1 LLAEQAM
8 TSSDSK
14 RVTMQSIPNEDR
26 PRERLFANGA
36 SALSNAELL
45 AIILR
50 TGSAQENVIHLAE
63 RILAQHDGL
72 HGLAQAT
79 PAELG
84 KIRGLGEAKIAQII
98 AILELSRR
106 LTAFRNSD
114 RTAIRTSSD
123 AAQLMSD
130 MANLPQEHVRVILL
144 DNSRRVIATPTVYMG
159 TVNASVLRVS
169 EVYREAIARNST
181 AIILI
186 HNHPSGDPTPSPE
199 DVELTRVLSSAGKLL
214 DIQLM
219 DHLIIAQQGWTSLKD
234 LGLGF

>member
-1 LLAEQAM
+1 
-8 TSSDSK
+8 
-14 RVTMQSIPNEDR
+14 
-26 PRERLFANGA
+26 
-36 SALSNAELL
+36 
-45 AIILR
+45 
-50 TGSAQENVIHLAE
+50 
-63 RILAQHDGL
+63 
-72 HGLAQAT
+72 
-79 PAELG
+79 
-84 KIRGLGEAKIAQII
+84 
-98 AILELSRR
+98 
-106 LTAFRNSD
+106 
-114 RTAIRTSSD
+114 
-123 AAQLMSD
+123 
-130 MANLPQEHVRVILL
+130 
-144 DNSRRVIATPTVYMG
+144 MG